1 MGYSLCLLFS
11 FYIPM
16 LAMRGCVERR
26 LVCPLYIISHQCT
39 STGYGPEVTDS
50 FCDPRGPTAPT
61 SREQCGLFFDRG
73 RAMFEDS
80 VGVFICPST
89 SRGTSSSYRWVC
101 GGFKAPLGAKAPTEF
116 CCMRVPARLWW
127 IQGFARGE
135 GSDRVLLH
143 EGTCSHFYLLADN
156 RMH

>member
-1 MGYSLCLLFS
+1 M
-11 FYIPM
+11 
-16 LAMRGCVERR
+16 ERR

-101 GGFKAPLGAKAPTEF
+101 GGFKASLGAKAPTEF
-116 CCMRVPARLWW
+116 CCMRVPAPTSTFSPT
-127 IQGFARGE
+127 IACTDAVGVGVA
-135 GSDRVLLH
+135 
-143 EGTCSHFYLLADN
+143 TCWGNEVFFSALFL
-156 RMH
+156 RFIFSW